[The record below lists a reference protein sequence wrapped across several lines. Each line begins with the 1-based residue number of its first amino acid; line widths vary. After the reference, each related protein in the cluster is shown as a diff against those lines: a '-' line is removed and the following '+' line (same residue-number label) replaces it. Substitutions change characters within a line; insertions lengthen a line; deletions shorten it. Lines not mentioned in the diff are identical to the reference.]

1 MAAKLDHMDDTY
13 SQAMASRREV
23 RRRSHDT
30 AAWVGACVLGA
41 LTVAALVPP
50 AFFRLAIASPH
61 QYGLAG
67 EPCQPRGGGL
77 DSHAD
82 SPRPSWRCRLF
93 RADNVAVAPAAI
105 RGATRE
111 DDGGR
116 SVPGEPHADHWRL
129 GLDDQPCRV
138 HVVVGQAT
146 LLSRRRGCEAEGR
159 ADAVLDEGSGQAA
172 RDLVCGLPAGAVSR
186 HDEIG

>member
-93 RADNVAVAPAAI
+93 RADNVAVPRRPLSVAQRARTMAVGAFLASLMLTIGGLVWMISHAAF
-105 RGATRE
+105 
-111 DDGGR
+111 
-116 SVPGEPHADHWRL
+116 
-129 GLDDQPCRV
+129 
-138 HVVVGQAT
+138 T
-146 LLSRRRGCEAEGR
+146 L
-159 ADAVLDEGSGQAA
+159 
-172 RDLVCGLPAGAVSR
+172 
-186 HDEIG
+186 